1 MNPKKVLIVDDE
13 PAILGT
19 LQQIFERSGYQA
31 LTAESA
37 EKALDILEKETV
49 MIMFLDLNLPGM
61 SGVDLCRLIRRKNG
75 LHYPCPHG
83 LCEHLRTDR
92 VPRGWFR

>member
-1 MNPKKVLIVDDE
+1 
-13 PAILGT
+13 
-19 LQQIFERSGYQA
+19 
-31 LTAESA
+31 
-37 EKALDILEKETV
+37 